1 MSEDEKMLE
10 LESEEDDIEPNSRSL
25 PLFTLM
31 LCFLAVLR
39 EFRKGWVFW
48 VLGSMEL

>member
-1 MSEDEKMLE
+1 MSEEEKMLELE
-10 LESEEDDIEPNSRSL
+10 LESEEDEIEPNSRSL

-39 EFRKGWVFW
+39 EFRKGWV
-48 VLGSMEL
+48 LGSMEL